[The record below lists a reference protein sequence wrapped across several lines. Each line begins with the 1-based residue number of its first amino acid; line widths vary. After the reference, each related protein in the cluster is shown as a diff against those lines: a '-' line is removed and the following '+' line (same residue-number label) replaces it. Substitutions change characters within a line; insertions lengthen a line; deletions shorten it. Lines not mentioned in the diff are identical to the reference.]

1 MYIVRYRH
9 TSAQGKPKGYKY
21 LLNENK
27 LAKTRRF
34 CGKFS
39 EETANRIADK
49 YRELGK
55 QEVEVVK
62 LEQKELGATVFD
74 VPSYQKFYS
83 SLVDSLNPE
92 YTKILNLT
100 CYKGVTG
107 RASMTQ
113 WNRALDF
120 LKTKPNFEIIEDKGY
135 FLNTQI
141 RLV

>member
-1 MYIVRYRH
+1 MHIVRYRH
-9 TSAQGKPKGYKY
+9 TNPKGEPKGFKY

-39 EETANRIADK
+39 KETANRIAEK
-49 YRELGK
+49 YRQLGK
-55 QEVEVVK
+55 QEVEVI
-62 LEQKELGATVFD
+62 ELTNREETATVFD
-74 VPSYQKFYS
+74 VPNYQTFYS

-92 YTKILNLT
+92 YTKVLDLT
-100 CYKGVTG
+100 CHRGVTG
-107 RASMTQ
+107 RASMGQ

-120 LKTKPNFEIIEDKGY
+120 LKKKPNFEIIRDDNY